1 MKKVLLSALIMLL
14 CSGCLSLK
22 FPTFSSRPT
31 TKVQQ
36 NYHVIQYSD
45 RKQGIKYKEV
55 IKSKEK
61 SVPQKTIMEKVGSW
75 IGGLSWLAF
84 ILLIAGFFFVPT
96 VPTIIV
102 FFLKRTL
109 KRVKNALEETVTAIK
124 QSNAVR
130 ENEKLHNA
138 LASSQTPDT
147 KRMVSEIK
155 SKL

>member
-75 IGGLSWLAF
+75 VSGLSFWLFILIGLGMFLAPTVTISILFSLWKRARRAF
-84 ILLIAGFFFVPT
+84 I
-96 VPTIIV
+96 
-102 FFLKRTL
+102 
-109 KRVKNALEETVTAIK
+109 ETVQAIK